1 MDTAEIRLIRSH
13 FAAVTASD
21 AHRDRFAHT
30 VYAQFFARLPQSR
43 SLFPAGM
50 DSQRA
55 KLVAAVEYI
64 VRGLDDIDRLLPF
77 LAQLGRD
84 HRKYGVERDHYAAAG
99 NALLDAIRDAD
110 SDGPW
115 SSQADAAWRELVALV
130 TTTMSDAADADDY
143 PALWEATV
151 VSHERA
157 LRDLAIIRL
166 ESNSPIPYAAG
177 QYVSV
182 QIPQRPQ
189 MWRYLSPAIPTN
201 PFGQLEFHVRRVS
214 GGWVSPA
221 MVNETAVGDRWQIS
235 SPLGGLHV
243 DLDSGKDVLMIAG
256 GTGLAPLRA
265 QVMDMAHRGINPR
278 VHLFVGGAYP
288 CDLYDIETLWHLSL
302 SNPWLTIVPIT
313 TEDENPWWHPYP
325 ALEPPHGM
333 HQRLRGPIGTVVSRF
348 GSWADR
354 QVQICGS
361 PSMVK
366 TTAYALQLAGTPVE
380 AISHDPLR

>member
-1 MDTAEIRLIRSH
+1 MEPAEISLIRAQ
-13 FAAVTASD
+13 FAAVTSSTD
-21 AHRDRFAHT
+21 TRDRFAHT
-30 VYAQFFARLPQSR
+30 FYTQFFGRIPQSR

-50 DSQRA
+50 DGQRV
-55 KLVAAVEYI
+55 KLVAAVEFI
-64 VRGLDDIDRLLPF
+64 VRGLDDTDRLLPF

-84 HRKYGVERDHYAAAG
+84 HRKYGVQREHYAAAG
-99 NALLDAIRDAD
+99 NALLDAMRDAD

-115 SSQADAAWRELVALV
+115 GPHSDAAWRELIALI
-130 TTTMSDAADADDY
+130 TTTMSDAADADDF

-151 VSHERA
+151 VSHERV

-166 ESNSPIPYAAG
+166 ESDSPIPYSAG
-177 QYVSV
+177 QYLSV

-189 MWRYLSPAIPTN
+189 MWRYLSPAMPTN

-221 MVNETAVGDRWQIS
+221 MVNETAVGDRWQLS

-243 DLDSGKDVLMIAG
+243 DRESGQDVLMIAG

-265 QVMDMAHRGINPR
+265 QIMDMAHRGINPR
-278 VHLFVGGAYP
+278 VHLFVGGTYP

-302 SNPWLTIVPIT
+302 SNPWLTVVPVT
-313 TEDENPWWHPYP
+313 EEDENPWWHPYP
-325 ALEPPHGM
+325 SPEPPPGM
-333 HQRLRGPIGTVVSRF
+333 HQRLLGPLGRVVGQFGT
-348 GSWADR
+348 WADR

-361 PSMVK
+361 PAMVK
-366 TTAYALQLAGTPVE
+366 TTAYALQRTGTP
-380 AISHDPLR
+380 ASSISHDPLR

>member
-1 MDTAEIRLIRSH
+1 M
-13 FAAVTASD
+13 TASPER
-21 AHRDRFAHT
+21 RDRFART
-30 VYAQFFARLPQSR
+30 FYTQFFGRLPLTR

-50 DSQRA
+50 DSQRTKIVSA
-55 KLVAAVEYI
+55 LEYI
-64 VRGLDDIDRLLPF
+64 VNGADDTARMLPF

-84 HRKYGVERDHYAAAG
+84 HRKYGVDREHYAAAG
-99 NALLDAIRDAD
+99 NALLDAIREVDSSAPWTPAAD
-110 SDGPW
+110 T
-115 SSQADAAWRELVALV
+115 AWRELIALV
-130 TTTMSDAADADDY
+130 TTTMSDAADADDC

-151 VSHERA
+151 VSHERV
-157 LRDLAIIRL
+157 LRDLAVVRL
-166 ESNSPIPYAAG
+166 ECDSPVPYAPG

-189 MWRYLSPAIPTN
+189 MWRYLSPAIPSN

-243 DLDSGKDVLMIAG
+243 DPDCGKDVLMIAG

-302 SNPWLTIVPIT
+302 SNPWLTIVPVT
-313 TEDENPWWHPYP
+313 EEDENPWWHPYP
-325 ALEPPHGM
+325 VLEPPHGL
-333 HQRLRGPIGTVVSRF
+333 HQRLRGPIGSVVSSF
-348 GSWADR
+348 GTWSDR
-354 QVQICGS
+354 QIQICGS
-361 PSMVK
+361 PAMVK
-366 TTAYALQLAGTPVE
+366 TTAYALQRAGTPVE
-380 AISHDPLR
+380 AIAYDPLR

>member
-1 MDTAEIRLIRSH
+1 MDTAEIRLIRSQ
-13 FAAVTASD
+13 FDTVTAS
-21 AHRDRFAHT
+21 ASHRDRFART
-30 VYAQFFARLPQSR
+30 FYAQFFARVPHCR

-50 DSQRA
+50 DGQRA
-55 KLVAAVEYI
+55 KLVAALEYI
-64 VRGLDDIDRLLPF
+64 VRGLDDTESMLPF

-84 HRKYGVERDHYAAAG
+84 HRKYGVEREHYAAAG
-99 NALLDAIRDAD
+99 NALLDAMRETD
-110 SDGPW
+110 SDEPW
-115 SSQADAAWRELVALV
+115 SPDRDAAWRELVALI

-143 PALWEATV
+143 PALWEGTV
-151 VSHERA
+151 VSHERV
-157 LRDLAIIRL
+157 LRDLAVIRL
-166 ESNSPIPYAAG
+166 ETDSPIPYAAG

-189 MWRYLSPAIPTN
+189 MWRYLSPAIPSN

-221 MVNETAVGDRWQIS
+221 MVNETAVGDRWRIG

-243 DLDSGKDVLMIAG
+243 DRESGKDVLMIAG

-265 QVMDMAHRGINPR
+265 QVMDMAQRGINPR
-278 VHLFVGGAYP
+278 VHLFVGGTYP
-288 CDLYDIETLWHLSL
+288 CDLYDIETLWQLSL
-302 SNPWLTIVPIT
+302 SNPWLTVVPV
-313 TEDENPWWHPYP
+313 TEENDNPWWHPYP
-325 ALEPPHGM
+325 SPEPPPGL
-333 HQRLRGPIGTVVSRF
+333 HQRLLGPLGKVVGQF

-366 TTAYALQLAGTPVE
+366 TTAYALQRAGTPVE
-380 AISHDPLR
+380 SIIHDPLR

>member
-1 MDTAEIRLIRSH
+1 MHTAEIGLIRSH
-13 FAAVTASD
+13 FADVVSTPD
-21 AHRDRFAHT
+21 RRDRFART
-30 VYAQFFARLPQSR
+30 FYTSFFARLPQCR

-50 DSQRA
+50 DGQRVRF
-55 KLVAAVEYI
+55 VAALEYI
-64 VRGLDDIDRLLPF
+64 VRGLDDTDRLLAF

-84 HRKYGVERDHYAAAG
+84 HRKYGVQGNHYAAAA
-99 NALLDAIRDAD
+99 NALLDAIRDVDSDVPWNRAAD
-110 SDGPW
+110 S
-115 SSQADAAWRELVALV
+115 AWRKFIALI
-130 TTTMSDAADADDY
+130 TTTMSDAADSDDF

-151 VSHERA
+151 VSHERV
-157 LRDLAIIRL
+157 LRDLAVIRL
-166 ESNSPIPYAAG
+166 ECDSPVPYAPG

-221 MVNETAVGDRWQIS
+221 MVNQTSIGDRWRIS

-243 DLDSGKDVLMIAG
+243 DTDTGRDVLMIAG

-278 VHLFVGGAYP
+278 VHLFVSGVYP

-302 SNPWLTIVPIT
+302 SNPWLTVVPVSE
-313 TEDENPWWHPYP
+313 EDENPWWHPYP
-325 ALEPPHGM
+325 VPEPPHGM
-333 HQRLRGPIGTVVSRF
+333 HQRLRGPIGAVVSQF

-366 TTAYALQLAGTPVE
+366 TTAYALQRAGTPVE
-380 AISHDPLR
+380 SISYDPLR